1 MAGPNGKRSLEEIFE
16 EHLAVTKA
24 GFDRVNQNIA
34 ETALA
39 LRTEMQK
46 GFEQVDKRFE
56 QVDKRFEQVDKRFE
70 QVDKRFEQV
79 DKRFERIEGRLDNML
94 LTMGG
99 SRLDHETRI
108 TALEAEV
115 AKLKTG

>member
-1 MAGPNGKRSLEEIFE
+1 MAGSNGKRSLEEIFE
-16 EHLAVTKA
+16 EHLAVTRA
-24 GFDRVNQNIA
+24 GFERVNQNIA

-39 LRTEMQK
+39 LRTEMQQ
-46 GFEQVDKRFE
+46 GFER
-56 QVDKRFEQVDKRFE
+56 VDKRFE

-99 SRLDHETRI
+99 SRLDHEARI
-108 TALEAEV
+108 SALEAEI

>member
-24 GFDRVNQNIA
+24 GFERVNQNIA
-34 ETALA
+34 ETRL
-39 LRTEMQK
+39 EMRQ
-46 GFEQVDKRFE
+46 GFDRVDK
-56 QVDKRFEQVDKRFE
+56 K
-70 QVDKRFEQV
+70 
-79 DKRFERIEGRLDNML
+79 FERIEKRFDNML

-99 SRLDHETRI
+99 TRLDHEARI
-108 TALEAEV
+108 SALEADV

>member
-24 GFDRVNQNIA
+24 GFERVNQNIA

-39 LRTEMQK
+39 LRTEMHE
-46 GFEQVDKRFE
+46 GFERVD
-56 QVDKRFEQVDKRFE
+56 QRFE

-94 LTMGG
+94 TMGG
-99 SRLDHETRI
+99 TRLDHEARI
-108 TALEAEV
+108 SALEVEL

>member
-24 GFDRVNQNIA
+24 GFERVNQNIA

-39 LRTEMQK
+39 LRMEMQS
-46 GFEQVDKRFE
+46 GFQQVDRRFEQVDRRFE
-56 QVDKRFEQVDKRFE
+56 QVDKRFEQI
-70 QVDKRFEQV
+70 

-99 SRLDHETRI
+99 TRLDHEARI
-108 TALEAEV
+108 SALEEDV
-115 AKLKTG
+115 AKLKAG

>member
-1 MAGPNGKRSLEEIFE
+1 MAEQNGKRSLEQIFE

-24 GFDRVNQNIA
+24 GFERVNQNIA
-34 ETALA
+34 DSVLA
-39 LRTEMQK
+39 LRLEMQA

-56 QVDKRFEQVDKRFE
+56 QVDKRFEQI
-70 QVDKRFEQV
+70 

-94 LTMGG
+94 LTMGTA
-99 SRLDHETRI
+99 RLDHESRI
-108 TALEAEV
+108 TALEADV